1 MPWTTAF
8 SCSYL
13 QRTIITVVM
22 LPPPHQ
28 SHKSRQ
34 RPTYTWRAKHPVPSS
49 AAHKHGSP
57 IDRLLF
63 KSSLLANHK
72 SFFCFLISF
81 HCHCS
86 SCLCNAM
93 VRAFLVPTKF
103 YQKFGVRSSHPTDLC
118 NLQVVMK
125 AQSILMNTLFLFLIR
140 LRFPSVRSNQYKYSF
155 IPTSISVIHLGKGKE
170 RKQGK

>member
-1 MPWTTAF
+1 MPWTAAF

-28 SHKSRQ
+28 FHKSRQ
-34 RPTYTWRAKHPVPSS
+34 RPTYTWRAKHPVPRS
-49 AAHKHGSP
+49 ATHKHGSP

-72 SFFCFLISF
+72 SFFCFLIFF

-103 YQKFGVRSSHPTDLC
+103 YQKFGVRSSNPTDLC
-118 NLQVVMK
+118 LQVVMK
-125 AQSILMNTLFLFLIR
+125 AYLDEYFPLFLFLIW
-140 LRFPSVRSNQYKYSF
+140 LRFPSVRSNQYKY
-155 IPTSISVIHLGKGKE
+155 
-170 RKQGK
+170 